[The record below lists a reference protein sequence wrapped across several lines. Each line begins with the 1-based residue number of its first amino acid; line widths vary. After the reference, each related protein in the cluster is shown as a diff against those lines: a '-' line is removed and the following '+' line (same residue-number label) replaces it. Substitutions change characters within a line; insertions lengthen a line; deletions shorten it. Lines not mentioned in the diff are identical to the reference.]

1 MIKKIR
7 IFKELDKI
15 EVEAFSSSDKGL
27 LFQEKYKQFE
37 EEINNAN
44 GALTIY
50 LENDFKHRSEVSDI
64 SQELK
69 SQITSSENLVDF
81 ASINK

>member
-1 MIKKIR
+1 LR
-7 IFKELDKI
+7 H
-15 EVEAFSSSDKGL
+15 
-27 LFQEKYKQFE
+27 FQEKYKQFE